1 MVIILLYF
9 KRRKA
14 MQDDILYHK
23 IVKRITKLNIK
34 YLKEYNEKIF
44 NISKDSVS
52 NAKLENCLR
61 HLVLKL
67 DFNKTVLNKIMNM
80 YLIQKSDM
88 FNIKQQLFYYVNN
101 AKVVTSDDKENQ
113 EATRKILNYLFRK

>member
-1 MVIILLYF
+1 
-9 KRRKA
+9 
-14 MQDDILYHK
+14 MQDDVRFSK
-23 IVKRITKLNIK
+23 IVKRITKLNVK
-34 YLKEYNEKIF
+34 YVKEYNEKIF

-67 DFNKTVLNKIMNM
+67 DFNKVLLNKIMNM
-80 YLIQKSDM
+80 YLIQKSNM

-101 AKVVTSDDKENQ
+101 AKIVTSDDKENQ
-113 EATRKILNYLFRK
+113 VATRKILNYLFRK

>member
-1 MVIILLYF
+1 
-9 KRRKA
+9 
-14 MQDDILYHK
+14 MQDEILYNK
-23 IVKRITKLNIK
+23 IVKRITKLNVK
-34 YLKEYNEKIF
+34 YVKEYNEKIF

-67 DFNKTVLNKIMNM
+67 DFNKALLNKVMNM
-80 YLIQKSDM
+80 YLIKQSDM

-113 EATRKILNYLFRK
+113 VTTRKILNYLFRK

>member
-1 MVIILLYF
+1 
-9 KRRKA
+9 
-14 MQDDILYHK
+14 MQDEILYNK
-23 IVKRITKLNIK
+23 IVKRITKLNVK
-34 YLKEYNEKIF
+34 YVKEYNEKIF

-67 DFNKTVLNKIMNM
+67 DFNKALLNKITNM

-101 AKVVTSDDKENQ
+101 AKIVTSDDKENQ
-113 EATRKILNYLFRK
+113 VATRKILNYLFRK

>member
-1 MVIILLYF
+1 
-9 KRRKA
+9 
-14 MQDDILYHK
+14 MQDEILYNK
-23 IVKRITKLNIK
+23 IVKRITKLNVK
-34 YLKEYNEKIF
+34 YVKEYNEKIF

-52 NAKLENCLR
+52 SAKLENCLR

-80 YLIQKSDM
+80 YLLQKADM
-88 FNIKQQLFYYVNN
+88 FNIKQQLFYHVNN

-113 EATRKILNYLFRK
+113 VATRKILNYLFRK

>member
-1 MVIILLYF
+1 
-9 KRRKA
+9 

-23 IVKRITKLNIK
+23 IVKRITKLNSK

-44 NISKDSVS
+44 TISKDSVS

-67 DFNKTVLNKIMNM
+67 DFNKTLLNKIMNM
-80 YLIQKSDM
+80 YLLQKSDM

-113 EATRKILNYLFRK
+113 VATRKILNYLFRK

>member
-1 MVIILLYF
+1 
-9 KRRKA
+9 
-14 MQDDILYHK
+14 MQDEILYNK
-23 IVKRITKLNIK
+23 IVKRITKLNVK
-34 YLKEYNEKIF
+34 YVKEYNEKIF

-67 DFNKTVLNKIMNM
+67 DFNKALLNKIMNM
-80 YLIQKSDM
+80 YLIQKLDM

-101 AKVVTSDDKENQ
+101 AKIVTSDDKENQ
-113 EATRKILNYLFRK
+113 VATRKILNYLFRK

>member
-1 MVIILLYF
+1 
-9 KRRKA
+9 

-23 IVKRITKLNIK
+23 IVKRITKLNVK
-34 YLKEYNEKIF
+34 YVKEYNEKIF
-44 NISKDSVS
+44 NISKDSVR

-88 FNIKQQLFYYVNN
+88 FNIKQQLLYYVN

-113 EATRKILNYLFRK
+113 VATRKILNYLFRK

>member
-1 MVIILLYF
+1 
-9 KRRKA
+9 
-14 MQDDILYHK
+14 MQDEILYNK
-23 IVKRITKLNIK
+23 IVKRITKLNVK
-34 YLKEYNEKIF
+34 YVKEYNEKIF

-67 DFNKTVLNKIMNM
+67 DFNKVLLNKIMNM
-80 YLIQKSDM
+80 YLLQKSDM

-113 EATRKILNYLFRK
+113 ATTRKILNYLLENNLIKFNLRDYML

>member
-1 MVIILLYF
+1 
-9 KRRKA
+9 

-23 IVKRITKLNIK
+23 IVKRITKLNVK
-34 YLKEYNEKIF
+34 YVKEYNEKIF

-67 DFNKTVLNKIMNM
+67 DFNKALLNKIMNM
-80 YLIQKSDM
+80 YLIQKLDM

>member
-1 MVIILLYF
+1 
-9 KRRKA
+9 
-14 MQDDILYHK
+14 MQDDVRFSK
-23 IVKRITKLNIK
+23 IVKRITKLNVK
-34 YLKEYNEKIF
+34 YVKEYNEKIF

-61 HLVLKL
+61 HLILKL
-67 DFNKTVLNKIMNM
+67 DFNKALLNKIMNM

-88 FNIKQQLFYYVNN
+88 YNIKQQLFYYVNN
-101 AKVVTSDDKENQ
+101 AKVATSDDKENQ